1 MASVMATDFMTHQMQ
16 EKATLTANSQVFFP
30 LSIPQSFKLMQ
41 MLNLIQWRQKF
52 ENLLTITRS
61 NTCTTLIGLSSCTAF
76 NILIT

>member
-41 MLNLIQWRQKF
+41 MLNLIQ
-52 ENLLTITRS
+52 
-61 NTCTTLIGLSSCTAF
+61 
-76 NILIT
+76 